1 MNHQLKVKLNNFSE
15 SEAETGIFEAY
26 GNVKWA
32 VDSYREVAV
41 DGAFKKSI
49 ARHKSEGTMPK
60 MLWNHNSDIVIG
72 KWLDMEEDEHGLKV
86 KGQLALNTQ
95 RGRETYELLK
105 MGALDALSIGF
116 TAPKESY
123 GAKDN
128 VTYLEEIDL
137 FEVSVVTFPANKQ
150 STVTSVKSEEI
161 EQLNT
166 NDEKNT
172 VEQVETSPETQ
183 PEVSEQSEQVQEPV
197 IQEKSFSEI
206 FAEAK
211 IKATISLISK
221 KIALK

>member
-1 MNHQLKVKLNNFSE
+1 MNHQLRVKLNNFTE
-15 SEAETGIFEAY
+15 SEQETGVFEAY
-26 GNVKWA
+26 GNVKWV

-49 ARHKSEGTMPK
+49 TRHKSEGTMPK
-60 MLWNHNSDIVIG
+60 MLWNHNPDIVIG
-72 KWLDMEEDEHGLKV
+72 KWLEMEEDDHGLKV

-123 GAKDN
+123 GAKDD

-137 FEVSVVTFPANKQ
+137 YEVSVVTFPANKQ

-161 EQLNT
+161 EELNT
-166 NDEKNT
+166 SEE
-172 VEQVETSPETQ
+172 EQEQPAETSPETQ
-183 PEVSEQSEQVQEPV
+183 PEVSEQTEIVEPV
-197 IQEKSFSEI
+197 IHQKSFAEI
-206 FAEAK
+206 FADAK

-221 KIALK
+221 KIIRE

>member
-1 MNHQLKVKLNNFSE
+1 MNHQLRVKLNSFSE
-15 SEAETGIFEAY
+15 SEEGVFEAY
-26 GNVKWA
+26 GNVKWV

-60 MLWNHNSDIVIG
+60 MLWNHNPDIVIG
-72 KWLDMEEDEHGLKV
+72 KWIDMEEDEIGLKV

-95 RGRETYELLK
+95 KGRETYELLK
-105 MGALDALSIGF
+105 MGALDSLSIGF

-137 FEVSVVTFPANKQ
+137 YEVSVVTFPANKE
-150 STVTSVKSEEI
+150 SIVTSIKSEEVA
-161 EQLNT
+161 ESVELNT
-166 NDEKNT
+166 E
-172 VEQVETSPETQ
+172 EQETEQETSPETQ
-183 PEVSEQSEQVQEPV
+183 PEVSEEIEPV
-197 IQEKSFSEI
+197 IQQKSFAEI
-206 FAEAK
+206 FADAK

-221 KIALK
+221 KIVRE

>member
-1 MNHQLKVKLNNFSE
+1 MNHQLRVKLNNFSE
-15 SEAETGIFEAY
+15 SEEGVFEAY
-26 GNVKWA
+26 GNVKWV

-123 GAKDN
+123 GAKDD

-137 FEVSVVTFPANKQ
+137 YEVSVVTFPANKE
-150 STVTSVKSEEI
+150 STITSIKSEEVA
-161 EQLNT
+161 ENTTLNT
-166 NDEKNT
+166 QE
-172 VEQVETSPETQ
+172 EQETEQETSPETQ
-183 PEVSEQSEQVQEPV
+183 PEVSEETTPV
-197 IQEKSFSEI
+197 IQQKSFAEI

-221 KIALK
+221 KIVRE

>member
-1 MNHQLKVKLNNFSE
+1 MNHQLRVKLNNFTE
-15 SEAETGIFEAY
+15 SDQETGVFEAY
-26 GNVKWA
+26 GNVKWV

-60 MLWNHNSDIVIG
+60 MLWNHNPDVVIG
-72 KWLDMEEDEHGLKV
+72 KWLDMEEDDIGLKV

-95 RGRETYELLK
+95 KGRETYELLK
-105 MGALDALSIGF
+105 MGALDSLSIGF

-123 GAKDN
+123 GSKDN

-137 FEVSVVTFPANKQ
+137 YEVSVVTFPANKE
-150 STVTSVKSEEI
+150 STVTSIKSEEVV
-161 EQLNT
+161 ETDVLNT
-166 NDEKNT
+166 QE
-172 VEQVETSPETQ
+172 EQTQEQETSPETQ
-183 PEVSEQSEQVQEPV
+183 PEVSEEIEPA
-197 IQEKSFSEI
+197 IHQKSFAEI

-221 KIALK
+221 KIVRE

>member
-1 MNHQLKVKLNNFSE
+1 MNHQLRVKLNNFTE
-15 SEAETGIFEAY
+15 SEQETGVFEAY
-26 GNVKWA
+26 GNVKWV

-60 MLWNHNSDIVIG
+60 MLWNHNPDIVIG
-72 KWLDMEEDEHGLKV
+72 KWLEMEEDDHGLKV

-123 GAKDN
+123 GAKDD

-137 FEVSVVTFPANKQ
+137 YEVSVVTFPANKQ

-161 EQLNT
+161 EELNT
-166 NDEKNT
+166 SEE
-172 VEQVETSPETQ
+172 EQEQPAETSPETQ
-183 PEVSEQSEQVQEPV
+183 PEVSEQTEIVEPV
-197 IQEKSFSEI
+197 IHQKSFAEI
-206 FAEAK
+206 FADAK

-221 KIALK
+221 KIIRE